1 MGGARGGGWGVGA
14 ALLPQQVRRV
24 VVRGEPCLGTRLG
37 SGERGKRQRGECL
50 QKDGVELG
58 SESRT
63 ADVGEGLI
71 GEDGV
76 VKAKSNF
83 PLNPAARPNGY

>member
-1 MGGARGGGWGVGA
+1 MAGGSEPLCSRSKSGEWWSGGSRA
-14 ALLPQQVRRV
+14 
-24 VVRGEPCLGTRLG
+24 EPCLGTRLG